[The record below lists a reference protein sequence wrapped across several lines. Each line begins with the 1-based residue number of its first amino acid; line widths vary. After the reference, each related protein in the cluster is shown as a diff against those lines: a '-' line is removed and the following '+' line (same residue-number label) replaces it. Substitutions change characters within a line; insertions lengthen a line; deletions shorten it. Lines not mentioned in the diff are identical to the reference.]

1 MTNLR
6 VFLHLANG
14 FQYDF
19 TELWEELCFSTV
31 VPGGFANCSFKL
43 RGELSFLLDIY
54 SNAPEGKLQVYG
66 VDSRVAWEGLVLG
79 VSIPREGKIEVVAMG
94 YWGTLSRQ
102 YYYHSAATTNIK
114 AIIQDILATKC
125 PSISSDY
132 SNIADPLQTASQYFY
147 QDEKPSNIIPDLV
160 DQCSA
165 TGIWLAAIWEDQKFY
180 LTTQPTTIA
189 WQCSISDMEG
199 DSCPER
205 DLDSI
210 ANKIACRYELRGSP
224 SSNVLTAW
232 SEDSSS
238 QSKWGIREAVIPL
251 GEADA
256 DAAIRVR
263 DMALNTLK
271 NPRLT
276 GSFSLNRVLNAQ
288 GIEEPLY
295 RVRAGQLIKIID
307 ILPGAPLIDEPDGF
321 RIALI
326 QETEYAPESDS
337 LRISL
342 HNLSLS
348 AVFEQTKRLAEKI
361 TADRQRAAQ
370 LRMFTPYFTTK

>member
-160 DQCSA
+160 DQCNA

-180 LTTQPTTIA
+180 LASQPTAIA
-189 WQCSISDMEG
+189 WQCSTADMVG
-199 DSCPER
+199 SSRPER
-205 DLDSI
+205 DLDNI
-210 ANKIACRYELRGSP
+210 VNNVACRYELRGTP
-224 SSNVLTAW
+224 PTNVLTPW
-232 SEDSSS
+232 SGDETS
-238 QSKWGIREAVIPL
+238 QGKWGKREVVIPL

-256 DAAIRVR
+256 DAALRVR
-263 DMALNTLK
+263 DMALTELK
-271 NPRLT
+271 GPKLT
-276 GSFSLNRVLNAQ
+276 GSFTLSRVYNAQ
-288 GIEEPLY
+288 GIEVPLY
-295 RVRAGQLIKIID
+295 QVRAGQLIKIRD
-307 ILPGAPLIDEPDGF
+307 ILPGEPLRDEPDGF
-321 RIALI
+321 RLALI
-326 QETEYAPESDS
+326 QETEYDAENSH
-337 LRISL
+337 LRIAL
-342 HNLSLS
+342 YDLSLS
-348 AVFEQTKRLAEKI
+348 AVVGRAKRLAEKI
-361 TADRQRAAQ
+361 AEERRRAEQ
-370 LRMFTPYFTTK
+370 LRMFTPYLTTK